1 MIPGR
6 FSRPPFRGYLL
17 YGTDEN
23 TMLQLC
29 KNTQIQEGWLDMG
42 PFYFGSDGNSGV
54 DSGVD
59 CGAPKFLR

>member
-1 MIPGR
+1 M
-6 FSRPPFRGYLL
+6 
-17 YGTDEN
+17 YGTVEN

-42 PFYFGSDGNSGV
+42 LFYFGSDANSGV

-59 CGAPKFLR
+59 CGAQKFLR